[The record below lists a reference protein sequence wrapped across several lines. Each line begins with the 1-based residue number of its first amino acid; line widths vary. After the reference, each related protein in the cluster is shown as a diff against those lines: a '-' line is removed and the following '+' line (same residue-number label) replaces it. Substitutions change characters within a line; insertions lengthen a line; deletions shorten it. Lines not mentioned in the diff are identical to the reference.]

1 VNIMRSSVVGIVCLA
16 AAVATG
22 CSSDDNDDNRSAA
35 GSGGASTSGG
45 SDSAGKGSSGGGSGG
60 TGSSMQTLCDKY
72 GGAVNVATV
81 VSTHIIG
88 TIAAD
93 CRISTHFTSLDA
105 DTFTH
110 VGECLTI
117 QVQELFG
124 CEGVEYAGA
133 MSSLDRPCR
142 PMATAHQ
149 GLGISKGD
157 FDALIEDVVSG
168 LSEAGVET
176 ADIMAAAPALLGM
189 EPAIVE
195 DDTTDPTQATCEGG
209 AGGAP

>member
-1 VNIMRSSVVGIVCLA
+1 MGIVCLA
-16 AAVATG
+16 AAVAAG
-22 CSSDDNDDNRSAA
+22 CSSDDSDDNMSAA
-35 GSGGASTSGG
+35 GSGGSSTSGG
-45 SDSAGKGSSGGGSGG
+45 SGSAGKGGSGG
-60 TGSSMQTLCDKY
+60 STQTLCDKY
-72 GGAVNVATV
+72 GGADNVATV
-81 VSTHIIG
+81 VSTNIIG

-93 CRISTHFTSLDA
+93 CRISAHFTSLDA

-124 CEGVEYAGA
+124 CAGVEYAGA
-133 MSSLDRPCR
+133 MSSVDRPCR
-142 PMATAHQ
+142 SMDAAHQ

-168 LSEAGVET
+168 LSEAGVES

-195 DDTTDPTQATCEGG
+195 NEATDPTQATCEGG

>member
-1 VNIMRSSVVGIVCLA
+1 MKRASVIGFVCLSGMI
-16 AAVATG
+16 VGG
-22 CSSDDNDDNRSAA
+22 CSSDGSDDSMDPAGSAGSTGRA
-35 GSGGASTSGG
+35 GSGGGAGTGG
-45 SDSAGKGSSGGGSGG
+45 SS
-60 TGSSMQTLCDKY
+60 TQTLCEKY
-72 GGAVNVATV
+72 GGPDDIATV
-81 VSTHIIG
+81 VGTNIIG

-93 CRISTHFTSLDA
+93 CRISVHFTSLDA
-105 DTFTH
+105 DSFAH
-110 VGECLTI
+110 VGECLTL

-124 CEGVEYAGA
+124 CEGAQYAGA
-133 MSSLDRPCR
+133 MSSLGRPCR
-142 PMATAHQ
+142 SMAQAHA
-149 GLGISKGD
+149 GLGISQGD

-195 DDTTDPTQATCEGG
+195 DPAVAPTRGSCEAG